1 MNYRMVAII
10 AALLLVATPAAN
22 ASDSGVGDAA
32 TRTLQEYQYV
42 MPKLPGQNTSY
53 PIALSIMNYVV
64 GHVSAP
70 NYGYLNEI
78 AHNPTAGDVEDI
90 LQRQAGICGA
100 AQLTFAAIASQ
111 VGLVT
116 RKLYIWYTL
125 PDGTLGGHATNEVY
139 YNDGHSAGWHWFDA
153 TWGIFYRDPSA
164 GQDDVLSLT
173 EVLNL
178 DAASRDRD
186 RIQDRSLL
194 WTQVVEALGK
204 SQAIGTGYY
213 FPEFPHLT
221 VQTESGETIY
231 QR

>member
-1 MNYRMVAII
+1 
-10 AALLLVATPAAN
+10 
-22 ASDSGVGDAA
+22 
-32 TRTLQEYQYV
+32 

-78 AHNPTAGDVEDI
+78 ADNPTAGDVEDI

-100 AQLTFAAIASQ
+100 AQLTFGAIAGQ

-116 RKLYIWYTL
+116 RKLFISYPL
-125 PDGTLGGHATNEVY
+125 PDGTLGSHATNEVY
-139 YNDGHSAGWHWFDA
+139 YDDGHSAGWHWFDA

-204 SQAIGTGYY
+204 SQAIGTGYW
-213 FPEFPHLT
+213 FLEFPHLT